1 MRKGELSPCTGR
13 IVLKGFWYQLWVS
26 IRHHLSLM
34 NRAALHRV
42 LDGTGDS
49 LLAAALLELSRICR
63 VSSVTFE
70 VSLRGME
77 IGSGWMTLALFGGSR
92 TSSSLLSLDIRILVE
107 GEP

>member
-1 MRKGELSPCTGR
+1 M
-13 IVLKGFWYQLWVS
+13 
-26 IRHHLSLM
+26 
-34 NRAALHRV
+34 

-92 TSSSLLSLDIRILVE
+92 TSSSLLSVDIRMLVE
-107 GEP
+107 ENRRCIDTTFKVPIKLWLTR

>member
-1 MRKGELSPCTGR
+1 
-13 IVLKGFWYQLWVS
+13 
-26 IRHHLSLM
+26 M

-49 LLAAALLELSRICR
+49 LLAAALLELLICR

-77 IGSGWMTLALFGGSR
+77 IGSGWMTSVLFGGSR
-92 TSSSLLSLDIRILVE
+92 TSGSLLSLDIRILVE
-107 GEP
+107 